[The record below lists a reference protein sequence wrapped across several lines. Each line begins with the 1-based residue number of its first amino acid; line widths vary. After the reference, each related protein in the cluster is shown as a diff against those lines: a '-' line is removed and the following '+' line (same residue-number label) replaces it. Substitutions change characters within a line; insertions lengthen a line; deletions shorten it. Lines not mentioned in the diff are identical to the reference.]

1 MVSSS
6 SETNEPTSLL
16 RFTLPPIPDLP
27 FPPAPRIVDAQ
38 LERQV
43 FTHSSLLKKRR
54 QASSLSLDEPIEDNE
69 KLEHVGDSIIGESRR
84 GEGEGGE
91 EGSGKREAGDG
102 RRETRDGRKRRS
114 KC

>member
-6 SETNEPTSLL
+6 SDTNEATSLL

-27 FPPAPRIVDAQ
+27 FPPAPRIVNAQ

-54 QASSLSLDEPIEDNE
+54 QASSLSLEEPIEDNE
-69 KLEHVGDSIIGESRR
+69 KLEHVGDSIIGEARR
-84 GEGEGGE
+84 GIDWGGLRWAGE
-91 EGSGKREAGDG
+91 
-102 RRETRDGRKRRS
+102 
-114 KC
+114 